1 MGDATRLLSSLADR
15 IRHQLAYEYH
25 SEEAIQ
31 EAMETMTVARLLEML
46 SYMDL
51 TALKG
56 HDDDEA

>member
-51 TALKG
+51 TDG
-56 HDDDEA
+56 E